1 MLGSW
6 GEPCLA
12 EYLVSKAKTLQE
24 GRGVGAE
31 PAVHR
36 RPWLLRRGG
45 CTVQSELKQ
54 THWCHA
60 CIV

>member
-24 GRGVGAE
+24 GKGGGCRTSSSQEALVVTERRMHGAE
-31 PAVHR
+31 
-36 RPWLLRRGG
+36 
-45 CTVQSELKQ
+45 
-54 THWCHA
+54 
-60 CIV
+60 